1 MGIAKKLASGKTF
14 EVPQKL
20 HSVSPTR
27 VLVENELGEEI
38 ELVPQE
44 NEDARDHSIRIVLK
58 TLKAKLKKR

>member
-1 MGIAKKLASGKTF
+1 MGIAKVLASGQTL
-14 EVPQKL
+14 EVLQKL
-20 HSVSPTR
+20 HTVSPTR

-58 TLKAKLKKR
+58 TLKAKLKQR